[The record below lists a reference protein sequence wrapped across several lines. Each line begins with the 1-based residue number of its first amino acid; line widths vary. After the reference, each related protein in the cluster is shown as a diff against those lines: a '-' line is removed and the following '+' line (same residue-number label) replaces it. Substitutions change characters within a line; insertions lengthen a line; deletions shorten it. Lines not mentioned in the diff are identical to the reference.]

1 MQRDVEVVI
10 NIYMYCLGKC
20 VWLRLLGYNYDGIEL
35 PKPLFSCCVML

>member
-20 VWLRLLGYNYDGIEL
+20 VWLPGTASLGL
-35 PKPLFSCCVML
+35 